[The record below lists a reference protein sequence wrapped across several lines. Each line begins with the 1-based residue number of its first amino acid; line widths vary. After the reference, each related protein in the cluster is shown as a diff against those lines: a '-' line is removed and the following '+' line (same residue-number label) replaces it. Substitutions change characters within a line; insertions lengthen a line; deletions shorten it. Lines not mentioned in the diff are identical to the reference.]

1 MLRNIRKI
9 MSSISTF
16 AQAGLNSQAAN
27 LINTVKASFEP
38 PQSYKEKIAPLPPH
52 FLAMMKDLYQ
62 SSMYEVCDG
71 ALAGKD
77 KEQLID
83 TLEKKFIE
91 RAKAPL
97 AVLPENGP
105 LLECLRSCM
114 IDYYD
119 ECQSK
124 KSVAT
129 ASNEETI
136 EKMKKYVDELKSEDK
151 IALIYA
157 LGLAKYYQPVSVLK
171 PVVIE
176 ASTKF
181 GELDIDHLRHKSE
194 EAMLSHVFKS
204 NDLEHECLEVVCQNA
219 SEMKMS
225 DLIDCINERTGSKFE
240 KAANLEELMEKLDI
254 VAERITNELSLPA
267 TVVFLI
273 EGNDLKLCIAFDK
286 LNATEV
292 LNRKNAKVT
301 AAKKPKAM
309 ENIAPISLSV
319 KKEIEALAKWKSL
332 NGVKMSEIKK
342 ASPSLAKFIS
352 NAMADFRYGKSCGW
366 SLATL
371 FKKPMKN
378 LIEACWGMDAA
389 AYYEHC
395 KATVHASY
403 VPKLGSLIRKPEGKK
418 SILKSNS
425 VIEFNEEMASLP
437 VINEEELFG
446 KSDWYISDSF
456 LMAPPADIFIIK
468 TEEGDDILVDT
479 QGYDYVRYAVKID
492 TDASEKWFGKA
503 EGKTNLE
510 LSSELEKIIKKHFP
524 ESYVHV
530 STKGP
535 LSDGDV
541 WVTFALGANKDHWP
555 NGIIQNDM
563 LFHQF
568 FIEGFNAEGESAKKI
583 KGELIVGGS
592 AKINGSSIHDFR
604 WINNSMAAESLVKKF
619 DKYFAAMKAFVETHK
634 SSEEV

>member
-9 MSSISTF
+9 MSSIQTF

-38 PQSYKEKIAPLPPH
+38 PQNFKEKIAPLPPH

-62 SSMYEVCDG
+62 SAMYEVCDG
-71 ALAGKD
+71 AIEGKD
-77 KEQLID
+77 KEKLID
-83 TLEKKFIE
+83 TLEKKFVE
-91 RAKAPL
+91 RAKAPM
-97 AVLPENGP
+97 AVLPDTGSI
-105 LLECLRSCM
+105 LECLRECLS
-114 IDYYD
+114 DHYD
-119 ECQSK
+119 DCLPK
-124 KSVAT
+124 KSVA
-129 ASNEETI
+129 AIDNEETI
-136 EKMKKYVDELKSEDK
+136 ERMKKYVDELQAADK
-151 IALIYA
+151 TALIYA
-157 LGLAKYYQPVSVLK
+157 LGLAKYYQPVVHRPL
-171 PVVIE
+171 VIE
-176 ASTKF
+176 ASSKF
-181 GELDIDHLRHKSE
+181 GDLDIEHLRQKSE
-194 EAMLSHVFKS
+194 DVMLSHIFHS
-204 NDLEHECLEVVCQNA
+204 DSLEHECLEVICENA
-219 SEMKMS
+219 DKMKMS
-225 DLIDCINERTGSKFE
+225 ELIDCVNVRTGSRFE
-240 KAANLEELMEKLDI
+240 KAKDIEELMEKLDV

-267 TVVFLI
+267 TAVFI
-273 EGNDLKLCIAFDK
+273 MEGSDLKLCIAFDK
-286 LNATEV
+286 SDTTEM
-292 LNRKNAKVT
+292 LNRKNARVT

-425 VIEFNEEMASLP
+425 LIEFNEEMANLP

-446 KSDWYISDSF
+446 KSDWYITDSF
-456 LMAPPADIFIIK
+456 LSAPPADIFIIK

-479 QGYDYVRYAVKID
+479 QGYDYVRYAVKIN
-492 TDASEKWFGKA
+492 TDIPEKA
-503 EGKTNLE
+503 EAKTNLE
-510 LSSELEKIIKKHFP
+510 LSSELENVIKKHFP
-524 ESYVHV
+524 ESYIHV

-583 KGELIVGGS
+583 KGEMLVGGS
-592 AKINGSSIHDFR
+592 ARKNGSPIKDFR
-604 WINNSMAAESLVKKF
+604 WVNNSMAAESLVKKF
-619 DKYFAAMKAFVETHK
+619 DKYFAEMKAFVDNNPQA
-634 SSEEV
+634 EEK